1 MHIRGTIFHHPQ
13 LVFHNGFTSNKYLIL
28 LNSPHKSDPYFFVK
42 TTSQQKNKPST
53 PGCSE
58 SFHVFFLDTASNS
71 FFHLPTWVQLYES
84 YLMSQNDVEED
95 TDLKERGSIES
106 NLVDKIVECLFLV
119 AGDDLSAEEKKLLR
133 PPIDEYKRLLAEKFN
148 VKR

>member
-1 MHIRGTIFHHPQ
+1 
-13 LVFHNGFTSNKYLIL
+13 
-28 LNSPHKSDPYFFVK
+28 
-42 TTSQQKNKPST
+42 
-53 PGCSE
+53 
-58 SFHVFFLDTASNS
+58 
-71 FFHLPTWVQLYES
+71 
-84 YLMSQNDVEED
+84 MSQNDVEED